1 MARTETPKTKTKDSI
16 KEEPRTVRKVTFQ
29 KEMYIP
35 KKTLQKKGRS
45 TIPPARGEKVIA
57 LPRRSPWRS
66 VLVFFLWLCFL
77 AEGIYLIF
85 FLGFF
90 RITSVQFIHEGAISE
105 QSVEEFVRSS
115 YQGKFFDAVDKDNV
129 WFVNT
134 NKLSENILE
143 RYPKLKSVNVAV
155 KFPGTIHITLVE
167 KPYQLVWCT
176 GADCFLL
183 SEDGAMGDASVF
195 FERKE
200 EQGKYFTVRDE
211 STQGAGVNDRLLDK
225 DEVAFIGKVV
235 EDFTLRTGLEIDEE
249 LVRPSRYA
257 REVRLHT
264 KKGFWVYINTG
275 DRLDEALNNMMLLLQ
290 RQVPENEWEQ
300 LDYLDLRTEDRIY
313 YTRKDRKP
321 ELTEEEKKKVAEEE
335 AKKAAEAAGQNA
347 PDTSTAPNTST
358 GQSSQ

>member
-1 MARTETPKTKTKDSI
+1 MASTETPKTKTKDST
-16 KEEPRTVRKVTFQ
+16 KEEPRAARKVTFQ

-45 TIPPARGEKVIA
+45 TIPPARGEKVVV
-57 LPRRSPWRS
+57 LPRRSPWRRA
-66 VLVFFLWLCFL
+66 LVFFLWLCFV

-90 RITSVQFIHEGAISE
+90 RITSVQFEHEGAISE

-115 YQGKFFDAVDKDNV
+115 YQGKFFNAIDKDNV

-143 RYPKLKSVNVAV
+143 RYPKLKSVNTAV
-155 KFPGTIHITLVE
+155 EFPGALHITLVE

-183 SEDGAMGDASVF
+183 SEDGTLRDASVF
-195 FERKE
+195 FERKD
-200 EQGKYFTVRDE
+200 EQGRYFTLRDD
-211 STQGAGVNDRLLDK
+211 SAQGASVNEILLSK
-225 DEVAFIGKVV
+225 EEVAFIGKVV
-235 EDFTLRTGLEIDEE
+235 EDFTLRTGLEIDDE

-264 KKGFWVYINTG
+264 KKQRFWDV
-275 DRLDEALNNMMLLLQ
+275 
-290 RQVPENEWEQ
+290 
-300 LDYLDLRTEDRIY
+300 
-313 YTRKDRKP
+313 
-321 ELTEEEKKKVAEEE
+321 
-335 AKKAAEAAGQNA
+335 
-347 PDTSTAPNTST
+347 
-358 GQSSQ
+358 QSC